1 LQDEPII
8 VDVGEDK
15 DITEINKDLGHDDI
29 LEPPNIQRSAVN
41 TESSLWSDGVPY
53 VLDKSLEMNA
63 KGIILRAF
71 EQFGL
76 KSCIAFRPRD
86 SEKYYISVQ
95 KLDGCFSYVG
105 KAIPN
110 GQPLSIG
117 RYCDEISTVEHEF
130 LHALGFYHEQSRYD
144 RDNFVT
150 IVFENI
156 IEGYENNFQKVSN
169 ESSTTNGVPYDYW
182 SVMHYGK
189 NAFSNGNGST
199 IITKDPKFQDV
210 IGQRKEMS
218 PSDVLELNRLYKCNS
233 TIAFKMHCSFSNG
246 GMCQMNRCSQNG
258 TGWQMVMSVSGGPNS
273 DHTNLPG
280 GSGDHSGQD
289 AGYFMH
295 ASTASGKEG
304 DSAWLETK
312 RMSPTRKCHNQC
324 LQFYYYHTGNE
335 ADQLNIWIR
344 EFQDEQD
351 VKGTLRLMGQ
361 ITGSPK
367 SYWQLHH
374 VSLNATKH
382 FQVVFESRKGAG
394 SSSGGFSIDDINLSE
409 TECPH
414 LTMQINDFGNLLNT
428 SGYATPIYSA
438 RQYSRGGYAYR
449 IGIVLYKSFFGLF
462 VQLLSGK
469 YDDQLEWPCVNRQV
483 TFQMVDQNPNIQQQ
497 MSKQR
502 SITTDLSQLNN
513 GNYRW
518 DNPRKFGNSF
528 VENNETIFAGR
539 LFGKTYFAS
548 LEELNFREYL
558 KGGSA
563 AFVFSFQDITPL
575 VNGSTL
581 PCPKV
586 GPVEVKH
593 PPRNMDEGPCATRI
607 LTTTKPPPKTTDDDR
622 IFTTTKPPP
631 KTTDDDRIFTTTK
644 PPPKTTD
651 DDRILTTKPPPKT
664 TDDDRILTPKP
675 PPKTT
680 DDDSIFCV
688 SPGLVASPVLTL
700 LVALM
705 LVIHR

>member
-1 LQDEPII
+1 MRGIIFLVVNLAIISSFSVKSDEPII
-8 VDVGEDK
+8 VDIGEDK

-29 LEPPNIQRSAVN
+29 LEPPNIQRSAIN
-41 TESSLWSDGVPY
+41 TESRLWSDGVPY

-86 SEKYYISVQ
+86 SETYYISVQ
-95 KLDGCFSYVG
+95 KSGGCFSYVG
-105 KAIPN
+105 KVIPN

-117 RYCDEISTVEHEF
+117 RFCDEISTVEHEF

-144 RDNFVT
+144 RDNFLT
-150 IVFENI
+150 IAFENI
-156 IEGYENNFQKVSN
+156 IEGVKNNFRKVSS
-169 ESSTTNGVPYDYW
+169 EFSTTNGVPYDYW

-414 LTMQINDFGNLLNT
+414 LTMQINNFGNLLNT
-428 SGYATPIYSA
+428 SDFRTTIYSS

-449 IGIVLYKSFFGLF
+449 IGIILYRSFFGLF

-469 YDDQLEWPCVNRQV
+469 YENQLEWPCVNRQV

-502 SITTDLSQLNN
+502 SITTDLRQLSD
-513 GNYRW
+513 G
-518 DNPRKFGNSF
+518 KF
-528 VENNETIFAGR
+528 
-539 LFGKTYFAS
+539 
-548 LEELNFREYL
+548 
-558 KGGSA
+558 
-563 AFVFSFQDITPL
+563 
-575 VNGSTL
+575 
-581 PCPKV
+581 
-586 GPVEVKH
+586 
-593 PPRNMDEGPCATRI
+593 
-607 LTTTKPPPKTTDDDR
+607 KTT
-622 IFTTTKPPP
+622 
-631 KTTDDDRIFTTTK
+631 
-644 PPPKTTD
+644 
-651 DDRILTTKPPPKT
+651 
-664 TDDDRILTPKP
+664 
-675 PPKTT
+675 
-680 DDDSIFCV
+680 
-688 SPGLVASPVLTL
+688 
-700 LVALM
+700 
-705 LVIHR
+705 

>member
-1 LQDEPII
+1 
-8 VDVGEDK
+8 
-15 DITEINKDLGHDDI
+15 
-29 LEPPNIQRSAVN
+29 
-41 TESSLWSDGVPY
+41 
-53 VLDKSLEMNA
+53 
-63 KGIILRAF
+63 
-71 EQFGL
+71 
-76 KSCIAFRPRD
+76 
-86 SEKYYISVQ
+86 
-95 KLDGCFSYVG
+95 
-105 KAIPN
+105 
-110 GQPLSIG
+110 
-117 RYCDEISTVEHEF
+117 
-130 LHALGFYHEQSRYD
+130 
-144 RDNFVT
+144 
-150 IVFENI
+150 
-156 IEGYENNFQKVSN
+156 
-169 ESSTTNGVPYDYW
+169 
-182 SVMHYGK
+182 
-189 NAFSNGNGST
+189 
-199 IITKDPKFQDV
+199 
-210 IGQRKEMS
+210 
-218 PSDVLELNRLYKCNS
+218 
-233 TIAFKMHCSFSNG
+233 
-246 GMCQMNRCSQNG
+246 
-258 TGWQMVMSVSGGPNS
+258 
-273 DHTNLPG
+273 
-280 GSGDHSGQD
+280 
-289 AGYFMH
+289 MH

-414 LTMQINDFGNLLNT
+414 LTMQINDFGNLFNT
-428 SGYATPIYSA
+428 SGNARIIYSS

-449 IGIVLYKSFFGLF
+449 IGIVLDKSFFGLF

-502 SITTDLSQLNN
+502 SITTDLRQFNNGVKNNFQKVSSEFSTTNGVPYDYWSVMHYGKNAFSNGNGSTIITKDPKFQDVIGQRKEISPSDVLELNRLYKCNSAIAFKMHCSFSNGGMCQMNRCSQNGTGWQMVMSVSGGPNSDHTNLPEGSGVHSGQDAGYFMHAGTASGKEGDSAWLETKRMSPTRKCHNQCLQFYYYYTGNEADQLNIWIREFQDEQDVK
-513 GNYRW
+513 G
-518 DNPRKFGNSF
+518 
-528 VENNETIFAGR
+528 ALR
-539 LFGKTYFAS
+539 LMGQIT
-548 LEELNFREYL
+548 
-558 KGGSA
+558 
-563 AFVFSFQDITPL
+563 DITPL
-575 VNGSTL
+575 VNGSAL
-581 PCPKV
+581 PCPEV

-593 PPRNMDEGPCATRI
+593 PPTNRNGGPCATRI
-607 LTTTKPPPKTTDDDR
+607 
-622 IFTTTKPPP
+622 FTT
-631 KTTDDDRIFTTTK
+631 IK

-664 TDDDRILTPKP
+664 TDDD
-675 PPKTT
+675 
-680 DDDSIFCV
+680 SIFGV
-688 SPGLVASPVLTL
+688 SPGLEASPVLTL